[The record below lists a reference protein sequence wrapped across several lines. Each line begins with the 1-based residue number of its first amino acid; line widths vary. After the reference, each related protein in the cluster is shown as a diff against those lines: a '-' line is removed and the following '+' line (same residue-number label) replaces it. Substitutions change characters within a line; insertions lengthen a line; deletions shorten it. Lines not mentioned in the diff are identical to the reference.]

1 MKLKY
6 LILSILAGAALMG
19 CEKEFEIS
27 SLADFKAEPSYLGIA
42 VNGGTVSSKVE
53 ADASWSF
60 ESVPDWLTVN
70 PTSGG
75 AGSAT
80 IQFSAGPNESP
91 SARKAELKVKVGND
105 YQIFTVVQT
114 GAGEAPISTIAEV
127 SAGDDGKVYRIRGT
141 VTSVANTSYGNFYVA
156 DDTGEIYIYGVKNNS
171 GQYPKD
177 AEGGWGSFGIE
188 VGDVVTVEG
197 PRTLYNSTL
206 ELVDAAVVKV
216 EKSLIKTNVSEVAL
230 PKEAGEFTIKVESSL
245 NPLAIYP
252 DVDWIVLKEIS
263 GANVIFSYTENDAI
277 IKRTGNIIIKGEGAL
292 KSIPVT
298 QDPREI
304 DPARDILT
312 KTIADVLASPED
324 AMLYRIKGVITSI
337 ANGTYGNIYIA
348 DGTGEVYVYGLTAT
362 KQEKNDKSFSNLG
375 LKVGDVVTLIGNHTS
390 YNGTPQIGGAFYESH
405 IPVADATVADFL
417 AAPASTEQYFRLTGK
432 VSNIV
437 LNKDGTVSPYGNF
450 DLTDET
456 GTVYVYGLTR
466 GPIYAINDN
475 AYGKFANNKVF
486 TEMGIKEGATITIEG
501 FRGEYKGDPQ
511 AIESFLITIVD
522 EPTPDPDPDQPV
534 AGEYDSNVSYT
545 LGTSTYDD
553 GLAIVNG
560 TENVKTLKFG
570 TSKKYGDL
578 TLKVPAGTTKL
589 TYYAVAWK
597 GNASKLQFTWGEN
610 TKTQEVA
617 ANDGATGNAPYTLT
631 VADSDKYTLDF
642 GSALAAE
649 TEIKVETVE
658 TGYRAII
665 FGVQAVK

>member
-105 YQIFTVVQT
+105 YQIFTIVQT

-188 VGDVVTVEG
+188 VGDVVTLEG

-206 ELVDAAVVKV
+206 ELVDAAVIKV

-263 GANVIFSYTENDAI
+263 GANVIFSYTANDAI

-432 VSNIV
+432 VSNIR
-437 LNKDGTVSPYGNF
+437 LDNKTGEISPYGNF

-501 FRGEYKGDPQ
+501 FRGEFKGDPQ

-522 EPTPDPDPDQPV
+522 DGGSTPDPDQPV
-534 AGEYDSNVSYT
+534 IDESGTITFTVDCLPTKYPTEEATVVADKAEFLILNVANYGNGIQMKKEGSYIVNKTALENIKSVELVWEKNFYPENLKLFAGTAVHPKETAIEAKTNSETMSASFDLSSGTYSFITISNP
-545 LGTSTYDD
+545 STY
-553 GLAIVNG
+553 ASY
-560 TENVKTLKFG
+560 LKSIKI
-570 TSKKYGDL
+570 TYG
-578 TLKVPAGTTKL
+578 K
-589 TYYAVAWK
+589 
-597 GNASKLQFTWGEN
+597 
-610 TKTQEVA
+610 
-617 ANDGATGNAPYTLT
+617 
-631 VADSDKYTLDF
+631 
-642 GSALAAE
+642 
-649 TEIKVETVE
+649 
-658 TGYRAII
+658 
-665 FGVQAVK
+665 

>member
-105 YQIFTVVQT
+105 YQIFTIVQT

-141 VTSVANTSYGNFYVA
+141 VTSIANTSYGNFYVA
-156 DDTGEIYIYGVKNNS
+156 DDTGEIYVYGVKNNS

-230 PKEAGEFTIKVESSL
+230 AKEAGEFTIKVESSL

-252 DVDWIVLKEIS
+252 DVDWITLEEIS

-337 ANGTYGNIYIA
+337 ANATYGNVYIA

-362 KQEKNDKSFSNLG
+362 KQESNDKSFESLG
-375 LKVGDVVTLIGNHTS
+375 LKVGDVVTLIGNHSS
-390 YNGTPQIGGAFYESH
+390 YKGTAQMANSFYESH

-432 VSNIV
+432 VSNIASDV
-437 LNKDGTVSPYGNF
+437 YGNF

-486 TEMGIKEGATITIEG
+486 GELGVKEGSTITIEG
-501 FRGEYKGDPQ
+501 FRGEYKGSPQ

-610 TKTQEVA
+610 TKTQDVA
-617 ANDGATGNAPYTLT
+617 ANDGATGNAPYTIT

-658 TGYRAII
+658 TGYRAIL